1 MNLMS
6 EKNYLPA
13 SLWRRLAA
21 MVYDF
26 LLIVAVSF
34 LYYAIAIGVNVL
46 FNGVPEQ
53 GKPVDWGHFKFLV
66 FTGWILTI
74 AGFFCFFWTRS
85 GQTLGM
91 KTWNLKIVNQHN
103 QYPNY
108 QQSFLRCVIASFS
121 LLFFGIGYWWIFF
134 NPEHQ
139 TLHDKLTHTKTFLVE
154 KNNE

>member
-6 EKNYLPA
+6 EKNYPAA

-34 LYYAIAIGVNVL
+34 LYYAIAIGINVL
-46 FNGVPEQ
+46 FNGAPEQ
-53 GKPVDWGHFKFLV
+53 GKPVNWGHFKFLV

-103 QYPNY
+103 QCPNY
-108 QQSFLRCVIASFS
+108 QQSFLRCVIAPFS

-134 NPEHQ
+134 NPERQ
-139 TLHDKLTHTKTFLVE
+139 TLHDKLTNTKTLLVD
-154 KNNE
+154 KNHE